1 VASFDEVVPP
11 GKAGSIR
18 ASVHT
23 ASYKGAIGKSITVT
37 HDDTSQ
43 GPINLTVAA
52 RIVGSVEILPYP
64 ALQLARRRRGFVT
77 PAKLIVRK
85 DATEQGTLAFDGLA
99 ASVPWIKVSAR
110 KVTAEE
116 PAVEGLPAAI
126 PGDIVVSVQADGAP
140 VGTNIVNVTFRTGL
154 AREPLV
160 TIPVTVNVQPAVTMQ
175 PNDLILNPTPDLPGG
190 ASGQVLVSVRD
201 DLDPKTVVVTSDAA
215 AFAVR
220 VDPPGE
226 RAFRLI
232 VEWEGKGK
240 RKSPPTETTIRIRV
254 GKETIDLPVRVNLAR
269 AGKAP

>member
-1 VASFDEVVPP
+1 MASFDEVVPP

-23 ASYKGAIGKSITVT
+23 ASYKGGIGKSITVT

-43 GPINLTVAA
+43 GPITLTVTA

-64 ALQLARRRRGFVT
+64 ALQLARGRRGFLT

-85 DATEQGTLAFDGLA
+85 DETEEGTLAFDGLA
-99 ASVPWIKVSAR
+99 ASVPWVQVSAR

-116 PAVEGLPAAI
+116 PPVEGLPAAK
-126 PGDIVVSVQADGAP
+126 PGDIVLSVQADGAP
-140 VGTNIVNVTFRTGL
+140 GGTNVVNVTFKTGL
-154 AREPLV
+154 SREPQV

-175 PNDLILNPTPDLPGG
+175 PNDLILNPTPDLPES
-190 ASGQVLVSVRD
+190 ASGQVLASIRE
-201 DLDPKTVVVTSDAA
+201 DLDPKTVIITSDAP

-220 VDPPGE
+220 VVPPGE
-226 RAFRLI
+226 RAFRLF
-232 VEWEGKGK
+232 VEWEGKG
-240 RKSPPTETTIRIRV
+240 KSPPTETTIRIRV
-254 GKETIDLPVRVNLAR
+254 GTETIDLPVRVNLAR